1 MLLDIN
7 STPNPGIYA
16 WMNMQ
21 VTKVYSKRSDSIN
34 REYLFEI
41 QFTDDVV
48 VMVQFVVGR
57 LFEVVDLRVV
67 FNR

>member
-1 MLLDIN
+1 
-7 STPNPGIYA
+7 
-16 WMNMQ
+16 MQ
-21 VTKVYSKRSDSIN
+21 VTKVYFKRSDSIN